1 MEDMDKRAIWMAVA
15 AAGLAAAVAGCVGK
29 ATTGGPGQ
37 GMAPEAA
44 EMSGYVTRGSVSADG
59 GPIMLHHAVYLGD
72 AAGGGA
78 RKESRLMAMMAARQE
93 SDTPGY
99 ETYAQFDETGF
110 KDTATE
116 PLSTFSADVD
126 TASYSSARRYLT
138 RFGRLPPPD
147 SVRVEEFVNY
157 FRYDDPPPRGKDPI
171 GATLELGECPW
182 AAGHKLLRV
191 ALQTR
196 PADLGKAPP
205 NNLVFLVDVSGS
217 MDSPD
222 KLPLLQRAFRMLA
235 EGLRPEDT
243 VSVVTYASG
252 VEVRLEPTND
262 KARIAE
268 TIDRLEAG
276 GATSGGEGLK
286 LAYEQARR
294 AFKADGNNRVILA
307 TDGDFNVG
315 PRTDEEL
322 VRMVEKERSS
332 GVYLSVLGFGSFNY
346 QGEKMKKIADAGN
359 GNYAYID
366 NLLEARKVLATQ
378 LGATLRSVADDVKI
392 QIEFNPD
399 RVAGWRLL
407 GYETRRLAARDFNDD
422 RKDAGEIGAGHH
434 VTAFYELVPAGG
446 AVPGGGVDALKY
458 RRSESTG
465 SDELC
470 TLKLR
475 WKKPGKTRSVKREIA
490 VRAEDVEAAEP
501 SESFRFGA
509 AVAEFA
515 QLLGRSEWRGDADY
529 GRILEAARGAKGTDQ
544 EGWRAEFIRLVEL
557 AREMDR

>member
-1 MEDMDKRAIWMAVA
+1 MDKRAIWMAVA

-29 ATTGGPGQ
+29 AATGGPGK
-37 GMAPEAA
+37 GVSPEPAAA
-44 EMSGYVTRGSVSADG
+44 EFTGTG
-59 GPIMLHHAVYLGD
+59 GPVLGNKGHLAMRHAVYLGD
-72 AAGGGA
+72 ASGGGA
-78 RKESRLMAMMAARQE
+78 RKEPLMMGRLAARSL

-99 ETYAQFDETGF
+99 ETYAQFGETGF

-138 RFGRLPPPD
+138 RFGRLPPPG

-157 FRYDDPPPRGKDPI
+157 FRYDDPPPKGKDPI
-171 GATLELGECPW
+171 GATLELGDCPW

-262 KARIAE
+262 RARIAE

-446 AVPGGGVDALKY
+446 AVSGGGVDALKY

-490 VRAEDVEAAEP
+490 VRAEDIEAAEP

-529 GRILEAARGAKGTDQ
+529 GRILEAARGAKGTDE